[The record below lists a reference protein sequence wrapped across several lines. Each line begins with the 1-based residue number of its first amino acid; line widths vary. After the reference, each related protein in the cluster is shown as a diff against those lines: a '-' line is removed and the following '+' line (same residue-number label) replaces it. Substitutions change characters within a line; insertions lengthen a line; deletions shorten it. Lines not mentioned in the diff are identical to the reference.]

1 MMWYMKSKLNVIN
14 FYDNFLSD
22 AENADI
28 FNWAN
33 EISDY
38 EDARIHSKSG
48 EDEGIIN
55 HRIRNTNIKWIT
67 PNNRTETLFR
77 KITSYIT
84 YVNDNNYNFD
94 LTYTEALQF
103 GKYQSDN
110 KQFYGLHADCGWDL
124 IQRKLSIIIFL
135 NDTEE
140 FTGGELVLMT
150 DSGSYTNIEHK
161 KNRLVI
167 FPSFL
172 SHEVKPVLSGVRYS
186 LVTWVNGPRFR

>member
-1 MMWYMKSKLNVIN
+1 MWYMKSKVNVIN
-14 FYDNFLSD
+14 FFDDFLTD
-22 AENADI
+22 TENAEI

-33 EISDY
+33 EIPEY
-38 EDARIHSKSG
+38 EDAKIHNKN
-48 EDEGIIN
+48 EGTVN
-55 HRIRNTNIKWIT
+55 HNIRNTNIKWIT
-67 PNNRTETLFR
+67 PNDKNQTLFQ

-84 YVNDNNYNFD
+84 YLNDNNYNFD
-94 LTYTEALQF
+94 LSFIEALQF
-103 GKYQSDN
+103 GKYQSEN

-135 NDTEE
+135 NDTVE

-150 DSGSYTNIEHK
+150 DSGSYANIEHK
-161 KNRLVI
+161 KNRIVV

-172 SHEVKPVLSGVRYS
+172 SHQVKPVLSGVRYS